1 MKGLYP
7 TTKQFP
13 GTVSLKLLVKKNILS
28 LKFAHERRN
37 LLAIAARF
45 RFSYHVGVAIR
56 INRPPESQVPTAAQL
71 HRQKNKLERS
81 PVPSQCQPLVKG
93 RGRCLSNERGWV
105 ASASTGSKPASQPA
119 ATATGQLLAGGGD
132 VHGGERMA
140 VPKKPIS
147 QVAGPT
153 RHIYPPTNRGI
164 VLT

>member
-71 HRQKNKLERS
+71 HRQKNKQTGAIASTITMSTTGKRQRAL
-81 PVPSQCQPLVKG
+81 LVK
-93 RGRCLSNERGWV
+93 
-105 ASASTGSKPASQPA
+105 
-119 ATATGQLLAGGGD
+119 
-132 VHGGERMA
+132 
-140 VPKKPIS
+140 
-147 QVAGPT
+147 
-153 RHIYPPTNRGI
+153 
-164 VLT
+164 

>member
-105 ASASTGSKPASQPA
+105 ASASTGSKQASQPA
-119 ATATGQLLAGGGD
+119 GGD
-132 VHGGERMA
+132 GDR
-140 VPKKPIS
+140 
-147 QVAGPT
+147 PT
-153 RHIYPPTNRGI
+153 PGRWRRCA
-164 VLT
+164 